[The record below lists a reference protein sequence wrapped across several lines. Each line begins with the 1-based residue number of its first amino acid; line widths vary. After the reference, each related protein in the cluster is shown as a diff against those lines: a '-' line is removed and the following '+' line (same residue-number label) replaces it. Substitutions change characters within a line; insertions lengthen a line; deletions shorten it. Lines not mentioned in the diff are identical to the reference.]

1 MVHYPELAESKGLV
15 LMVGEYDKDVL
26 VSWYLHSLSL
36 LEFKSNVLES
46 NSLLMFADR
55 IRGPVL
61 GSADLTILWLGR
73 R

>member
-26 VSWYLHSLSL
+26 VSWYLPSLPL
-36 LEFKSNVLES
+36 LEFKWNVLES

-55 IRGPVL
+55 I
-61 GSADLTILWLGR
+61 
-73 R
+73 